1 MIPWESKRQ
10 VPSSLY
16 FFKTTLLWTR
26 LYWSQTILLYQS
38 RKLAVALI
46 YTQYESMFVRPR
58 RSYDWE
64 WPGWCG
70 GGGGGGADGRSITAA
85 RPSAPPGGNS
95 NRVEFPSED
104 INYSFT
110 SETRWRKQKW
120 PITTI
125 VECNE
130 ENFPAFFKYLQCKQ
144 LSRCHR
150 AEFGGRA
157 TSYLLASQLWERVR
171 IHSLLP
177 SRSRI

>member
-1 MIPWESKRQ
+1 MDEAVLESNHTFVSIKKTSCSTYIYAVREYVRSAWE
-10 VPSSLY
+10 V
-16 FFKTTLLWTR
+16 LWLGMTG
-26 LYWSQTILLYQS
+26 
-38 RKLAVALI
+38 V
-46 YTQYESMFVRPR
+46 
-58 RSYDWE
+58 
-64 WPGWCG
+64 
-70 GGGGGGADGRSITAA
+70 GGGGADGRSITAA

-110 SETRWRKQKW
+110 SGTRWRKQKW

-125 VECNE
+125 VECNKE
-130 ENFPAFFKYLQCKQ
+130 KFSAFFKYLLWMQ

-157 TSYLLASQLWERVR
+157 TAYLLASQLWERVR

>member
-1 MIPWESKRQ
+1 MDEAVLESNHTFVSIKKTSCSTYIYAVREYVRSAWE
-10 VPSSLY
+10 V
-16 FFKTTLLWTR
+16 LWLGMTG
-26 LYWSQTILLYQS
+26 
-38 RKLAVALI
+38 V
-46 YTQYESMFVRPR
+46 
-58 RSYDWE
+58 
-64 WPGWCG
+64 
-70 GGGGGGADGRSITAA
+70 GGGGGAHGRSITAA

-130 ENFPAFFKYLQCKQ
+130 ENFPGFFKYLQRKQ

-157 TSYLLASQLWERVR
+157 TAYLLASQLWERVR